1 MTATSFII
9 LVSAYAAINSLVVE
23 ALKQLIPEDKI
34 KSYNLLAMISAIIIG
49 IAGTFIFYQFNSIA
63 LSVNNVICAVLLG
76 LASGLS
82 SMVGYDKVKQTILQ
96 VLGGVE

>member
-63 LSVNNVICAVLLG
+63 LDVNNVICAVLLG